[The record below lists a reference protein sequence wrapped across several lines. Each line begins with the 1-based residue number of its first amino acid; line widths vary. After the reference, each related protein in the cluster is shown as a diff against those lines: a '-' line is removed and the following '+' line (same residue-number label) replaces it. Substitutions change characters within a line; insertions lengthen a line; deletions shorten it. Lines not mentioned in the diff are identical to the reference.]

1 VRERHGLSVSPRLAG
16 APLFATALLSLLA
29 ACDQQ
34 PALIAPPP
42 SPVVVASPLRQDIV
56 DYATF
61 TGQTAPVQSVDLMA
75 RVPGYLRKVEFADGT
90 DVPADKE
97 LFLIEPE
104 PYEAQVALAQ
114 ATVEQHQAQ
123 LKSAEA
129 EFERQ
134 QILQQ
139 QSVSTQA
146 NYDRALAN
154 RDSERAAVAEAQA
167 NLTTA
172 KINLSYTKVLAP
184 FAGRIGRRLVDPGNL
199 VGQGAPTK
207 LATIQDIDRIYVYF
221 TAAEPDVLRFR
232 RSLAKE
238 GMTRET
244 ISRIPV
250 EAGLQDDSGYPYRGR
265 LDFADTGV
273 DTTTG
278 TLQARAVIDN
288 ADKRLI
294 PGLFTRLRIPLGPP
308 APALLLPETAFG
320 VDQVGSY
327 VMAVDKDDVV
337 SLRRVATGPAQNGLR
352 VVASGVGPEDRIV
365 VEGIQNAAP
374 GRKVA
379 VRQGEIA
386 ARAAP

>member
-1 VRERHGLSVSPRLAG
+1 MRESNGRSG
-16 APLFATALLSLLA
+16 ATLGIGPASLLLA
-29 ACDQQ
+29 ALLAGCNQ
-34 PALIAPPP
+34 PAPLVAPAP
-42 SPVVVASPLRQDIV
+42 SPVVVAQPLRQDIV

-61 TGQTAPVQSVDLMA
+61 TGQTSPVQSVDLMA
-75 RVPGYLRKVEFADGT
+75 RVPGYLRSVEFVDGT
-90 DVPADKE
+90 DVPEGKE

-104 PYEAQVALAQ
+104 PYQAQVDLAQ

-123 LKSAEA
+123 LKANEA

-134 QILQQ
+134 QTLQQ

-207 LATIQDIDRIYVYF
+207 LATIQDISRIYVYF

-232 RSLAKE
+232 KAMAQD
-238 GMTRET
+238 GMTRDT
-244 ISRIPV
+244 LSRIPV
-250 EAGLQDDSGYPYRGR
+250 EAGLQDDTGYPYKGR
-265 LDFADTGV
+265 LDFADTGI

-278 TLQARAVIDN
+278 TLQVRAVIDN

-294 PGLFTRLRIPLGPP
+294 PGLFTRVRIPLGAA
-308 APALLLPETAFG
+308 APALVLPETAFG
-320 VDQVGSY
+320 IDQVGSY

-337 SLRRVATGPAQNGLR
+337 SLRRVTTGPARDGLR
-352 VVASGVGPEDRIV
+352 VVTGGIAPDDRIV
-365 VEGIQNAAP
+365 IEGIQNAAP
-374 GRKVA
+374 GRKAA
-379 VRQGEIA
+379 VRQGTVSPA
-386 ARAAP
+386 PAAP

>member
-1 VRERHGLSVSPRLAG
+1 MRGIGPA
-16 APLFATALLSLLA
+16 ALLLA
-29 ACDQQ
+29 VLVAGCNQQ
-34 PALIAPPP
+34 PALVPPP
-42 SPVVVASPLRQDIV
+42 PNPVVVATPLRQELV

-61 TGQTAPVQSVDLMA
+61 TGQTSPVQSVDLMA
-75 RVPGYLRKVEFADGT
+75 RVPGYLRKVEFVDGT
-90 DVPADKE
+90 DVEDGKE

-104 PYEAQVALAQ
+104 PYQAQVELAQ

-123 LKSAEA
+123 LKANEA

-134 QILQQ
+134 QTLQQ

-154 RDSERAAVAEAQA
+154 RDAERAAVAEAQA

-172 KINLSYTKVLAP
+172 QINLSYTKVLAP
-184 FAGRIGRRLVDPGNL
+184 FSGRIGRRLVDPGNL

-207 LATIQDIDRIYVYF
+207 LATIQDIGQIYVYF

-232 RSLAKE
+232 KAMAQE

-244 ISRIPV
+244 LSRIPV
-250 EAGLQDDSGYPYRGR
+250 EAGLQDDKGYPYKGR
-265 LDFADTGV
+265 LDFADTGI

-278 TLQARAVIDN
+278 TLQVRAVIDN

-308 APALLLPETAFG
+308 APALVLPETAFG
-320 VDQVGSY
+320 IDQVGSY

-337 SLRRVATGPAQNGLR
+337 SLRRVTTGPARDGLR
-352 VVASGVGPEDRIV
+352 VVTSGVAPEDRIV
-365 VEGIQNAAP
+365 IEGIQNAAP

-379 VRQGEIA
+379 VRPGTV
-386 ARAAP
+386 AAPAAP